1 MDELQNM
8 NRIQRQKIDKFTV
21 GRENVGYI
29 EFLYPVDVSGI
40 ELDELCGGI
49 IQLEPRSATVY
60 PISAK
65 KPPVGKGLNVPAQ
78 ITLEQS
84 WPRGGRDKRIASD
97 PKRFNKHIERLKRI
111 PDTKFINYD
120 KDTGIWTF
128 SVEHFTT
135 YGLDDSD
142 EESDEEIQDYQD
154 ESSIPLAN
162 SIPVALDASMGS
174 SMDDDT
180 FDFRRPR
187 GVPGAFDE
195 QESMMEVP
203 NPNVQSFLGVS
214 SADSAPNAVRLSL
227 EKDDSVDMGD
237 EYDLSGDED
246 MTRSLPGQ
254 HHAAEHVDASSE
266 DGHDAKFGT
275 PGGIL
280 RARMRAMKDSVGPVK
295 LEVAD
300 GDDWMEMLRKTV
312 SPAKR
317 DRQLLK
323 NLNESPS
330 RQNWQQTDA
339 TFAGDE
345 NLRKSYSYK
354 STSRTDKLETVAA
367 MNMDKGRGFATSIDL
382 MNSLFEKSKPAM
394 QSLKAS
400 VPAKGFPKV
409 GTTVII

>member
-1 MDELQNM
+1 M
-8 NRIQRQKIDKFTV
+8 I
-21 GRENVGYI
+21 
-29 EFLYPVDVSGI
+29 
-40 ELDELCGGI
+40 
-49 IQLEPRSATVY
+49 
-60 PISAK
+60 
-65 KPPVGKGLNVPAQ
+65 
-78 ITLEQS
+78 
-84 WPRGGRDKRIASD
+84 
-97 PKRFNKHIERLKRI
+97 
-111 PDTKFINYD
+111 
-120 KDTGIWTF
+120 
-128 SVEHFTT
+128 
-135 YGLDDSD
+135 
-142 EESDEEIQDYQD
+142 
-154 ESSIPLAN
+154 
-162 SIPVALDASMGS
+162 
-174 SMDDDT
+174 
-180 FDFRRPR
+180 
-187 GVPGAFDE
+187 
-195 QESMMEVP
+195 EVP

-266 DGHDAKFGT
+266 DGHDAKLGT

-312 SPAKR
+312 SPTKR

-339 TFAGDE
+339 TYTGDE
-345 NLRKSYSYK
+345 NLRKSTIWSK
-354 STSRTDKLETVAA
+354 NTSRTERLETVAA

-382 MNSLFEKSKPAM
+382 MNSLFEKSKPAT
-394 QSLKAS
+394 STLKAS

-409 GTTVII
+409 GTTAVI